1 LRHAKSA
8 KEKARSSTRL
18 RCLETYER
26 IAYCGDW
33 LVLDELE
40 LVLLV
45 SLPVLMLEL
54 DEPDW
59 LVALLPELFGRLL
72 LL

>member
-1 LRHAKSA
+1 
-8 KEKARSSTRL
+8 
-18 RCLETYER
+18 
-26 IAYCGDW
+26 
-33 LVLDELE
+33 VLDELE